1 MISPAANAWLFIPCV
16 IIPSAQSSPTCK
28 WPGDA
33 FAHPRAVDT
42 LGRMLR
48 RGSITVEMAKAG
60 PQFCSEFSRAYLDP
74 LQAADIGRVPVSGR
88 RIHECSYH
96 IQSARERAWAAL
108 EAVGGL
114 ASPGGCCI
122 WSVVGGERKLKEWAL
137 QQGWN
142 GRRISEESASRILI
156 SALGSLAGSY
166 DA

>member
-1 MISPAANAWLFIPCV
+1 
-16 IIPSAQSSPTCK
+16 
-28 WPGDA
+28 
-33 FAHPRAVDT
+33 
-42 LGRMLR
+42 MLR

-137 QQGWN
+137 
-142 GRRISEESASRILI
+142 R
-156 SALGSLAGSY
+156 
-166 DA
+166 

>member
-1 MISPAANAWLFIPCV
+1 
-16 IIPSAQSSPTCK
+16 
-28 WPGDA
+28 
-33 FAHPRAVDT
+33 
-42 LGRMLR
+42 
-48 RGSITVEMAKAG
+48 MAKAG
-60 PQFCSEFSRAYLDP
+60 PQFCGEFSRAYLDP

-88 RIHECSYH
+88 RIDECSYH

>member
-1 MISPAANAWLFIPCV
+1 
-16 IIPSAQSSPTCK
+16 
-28 WPGDA
+28 
-33 FAHPRAVDT
+33 
-42 LGRMLR
+42 MLR
-48 RGSITVEMAKAG
+48 RGSITVEMAKPG

>member
-1 MISPAANAWLFIPCV
+1 MAGRCV
-16 IIPSAQSSPTCK
+16 RSPT
-28 WPGDA
+28 
-33 FAHPRAVDT
+33 
-42 LGRMLR
+42 GRRHARPNVATRLDHR
-48 RGSITVEMAKAG
+48 RDGKSG

>member
-1 MISPAANAWLFIPCV
+1 
-16 IIPSAQSSPTCK
+16 
-28 WPGDA
+28 
-33 FAHPRAVDT
+33 
-42 LGRMLR
+42 MLQ

-74 LQAADIGRVPVSGR
+74 LQAADIGRVPVSGGG
-88 RIHECSYH
+88 ECSYH

-122 WSVVGGERKLKEWAL
+122 WSVVGDERKLKEWAL
-137 QQGWN
+137 QQDWN

>member
-1 MISPAANAWLFIPCV
+1 LIRCKLPISAASPC
-16 IIPSAQSSPTCK
+16 
-28 WPGDA
+28 
-33 FAHPRAVDT
+33 
-42 LGRMLR
+42 
-48 RGSITVEMAKAG
+48 RGG
-60 PQFCSEFSRAYLDP
+60 
-74 LQAADIGRVPVSGR
+74 
-88 RIHECSYH
+88 ECSYH

>member
-1 MISPAANAWLFIPCV
+1 
-16 IIPSAQSSPTCK
+16 
-28 WPGDA
+28 
-33 FAHPRAVDT
+33 
-42 LGRMLR
+42 MLR

-122 WSVVGGERKLKEWAL
+122 WSVVAANASSR
-137 QQGWN
+137 N
-142 GRRISEESASRILI
+142 GPCSKAGTIDASLRRAHPHLGAGFAGRVLRRLTPICDRVPRNSPRLI
-156 SALGSLAGSY
+156 AYLNTRGLN